1 MNSWRRII
9 IFVYSLKNN
18 FPTMCSIDEA
28 SLARYLRRVEEG
40 YPVGNPYHCRTHGA
54 DVVRAMYCLLTQGG
68 VLQTVWP
75 DEGAADMALLTGVF
89 SAAIHDYEHKGVTV
103 GGACFV
109 QTSRSTSV
117 YLRVITLLPFSTY
130 IIVTQTCL
138 RLSVPASAG
147 SHHPLAGCCLF
158 ERARKLQTYF
168 NPHILSE
175 RLPGQVL

>member
-1 MNSWRRII
+1 
-9 IFVYSLKNN
+9 
-18 FPTMCSIDEA
+18 MCSIDEA

-103 GGACFV
+103 SVGGEAEMGIGV
-109 QTSRSTSV
+109 TSRGRSTV
-117 YLRVITLLPFSTY
+117 
-130 IIVTQTCL
+130 
-138 RLSVPASAG
+138 
-147 SHHPLAGCCLF
+147 
-158 ERARKLQTYF
+158 
-168 NPHILSE
+168 
-175 RLPGQVL
+175 QVAQGPYRHGLTVNVLIE